1 MARIILITGGARSGK
16 SSYAQERAES
26 LGGSHTYVATCPSP
40 ADMADSEMQDR
51 IDRHR
56 SDRQAKGWI
65 TVEEQTDIQAVI
77 DRSHE
82 RTVLLIDCLT
92 LWINNLLH
100 RAAGELNEDGIVR
113 QCEQL
118 SAACRRHP
126 GTIFLVTNEVGLGV
140 VPEYPLGRQFRD
152 LVGRC
157 NQVMAAAAH
166 EVVLVSCGI
175 PMTIKNLNP

>member
-26 LGGSHTYVATCPSP
+26 LSGNHTYVATCPSP

-51 IDRHR
+51 IARHR
-56 SDRQAKGWI
+56 NDRQARGWT
-65 TVEEQTDIQAVI
+65 TVEEQTNLHTVI
-77 DRSHE
+77 DKSHD
-82 RTVLLIDCLT
+82 RNILLIDCMT

-100 RAAGELNEDGIVR
+100 EAAGELNEDDIVR
-113 QCEQL
+113 KCDQL
-118 SAACRRHP
+118 LAACSRHP
-126 GTIFLVTNEVGLGV
+126 GTMFLVTNEVGLGV

-166 EVVLVSCGI
+166 EVVLVTCGI
-175 PMTIKNLNP
+175 PMTIKKT